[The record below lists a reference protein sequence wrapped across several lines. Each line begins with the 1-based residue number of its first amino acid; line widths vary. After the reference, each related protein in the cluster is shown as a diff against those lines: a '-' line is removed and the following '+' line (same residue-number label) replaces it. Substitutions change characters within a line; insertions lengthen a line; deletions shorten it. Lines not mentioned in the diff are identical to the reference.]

1 MAEIVFKVSAI
12 IIYFRK
18 TMGKNKLARFEEN
31 LTFPNLFQVSY
42 EDLKDD
48 KFEMKGRWH
57 EQFFGND
64 NPIVLELGCGKG
76 EYTVALARKYLEKNF
91 IGIDIKGARLWRGC
105 KTSNEEGMKNVAF
118 IRTRIQLIEQFF
130 AAGEVSEIWVT
141 FPDPQPKKPNKR
153 LTSERFLSYY
163 KNILRPDSTIHLK
176 TDSYELYDYTLNE
189 VIPQGNYQVV
199 FATDDL
205 YGTPCDL
212 EVCEVRTFYESMFL
226 KEGKKITYIQFKI

>member
-1 MAEIVFKVSAI
+1 MAEIDFKVSAI

-153 LTSERFLSYY
+153 LTSERSPGE
-163 KNILRPDSTIHLK
+163 LRKSLCALCLMFMLVTAVCWGWLGERRLALAAIFAWGPGDAAAALIGKRYGK
-176 TDSYELYDYTLNE
+176 TRL
-189 VIPQGNYQVV
+189 
-199 FATDDL
+199 
-205 YGTPCDL
+205 
-212 EVCEVRTFYESMFL
+212 
-226 KEGKKITYIQFKI
+226 GKAKKK

>member
-1 MAEIVFKVSAI
+1 MAEIGFKVSAI

-31 LTFPNLFQVSY
+31 LTFSNLFQVSY
-42 EDLKDD
+42 EDLKDN
-48 KFEMKGRWH
+48 KFELKGRWH
-57 EQFFGND
+57 EQFFCNN

-76 EYTVALARKYLEKNF
+76 EYTVALARKYPEKNF

-163 KNILRPDSTIHLK
+163 KNILRHDSTIHLK

>member
-1 MAEIVFKVSAI
+1 
-12 IIYFRK
+12 
-18 TMGKNKLARFEEN
+18 MGKNKLARFEEN

-42 EDLKDD
+42 EDLKNN

-76 EYTVALARKYLEKNF
+76 EYTVALARKYPEKNF

-105 KTSNEEGMKNVAF
+105 KTSNEECMKNVAF

-163 KNILRPDSTIHLK
+163 KNILSPDSTIHLK

-199 FATDDL
+199 FATDNL

>member
-1 MAEIVFKVSAI
+1 
-12 IIYFRK
+12 
-18 TMGKNKLARFEEN
+18 MGKNKLARFEEN

-42 EDLKDD
+42 EDLKNNQ
-48 KFEMKGRWH
+48 FELKGRWH
-57 EQFFGND
+57 EQFFGNE
-64 NPIVLELGCGKG
+64 NTIVLELGCGKG
-76 EYTVALARKYLEKNF
+76 EYTVALARKYPEKNF

-130 AAGEVSEIWVT
+130 ATGEVSEIWVT

>member
-1 MAEIVFKVSAI
+1 
-12 IIYFRK
+12 
-18 TMGKNKLARFEEN
+18 MGKNKLARFEEN

-42 EDLKDD
+42 EDLKNN
-48 KFEMKGRWH
+48 KFELKGRWH

-76 EYTVALARKYLEKNF
+76 EYTVALARKYPEKNF

>member
-1 MAEIVFKVSAI
+1 
-12 IIYFRK
+12 
-18 TMGKNKLARFEEN
+18 MGKNKLARFEEN

-42 EDLKDD
+42 EDLKNN
-48 KFEMKGRWH
+48 KFELRGRWH

-64 NPIVLELGCGKG
+64 NSIVLELGCGKG
-76 EYTVALARKYLEKNF
+76 EYTVALARKYPEKNF

-105 KTSNEEGMKNVAF
+105 KTSNEECMKNVAF

-226 KEGKKITYIQFKI
+226 KEGKKITYNQFKI